1 MDEHIRRA
9 LAPTADEIRAATTNN
24 NLAVARSLLGEGR
37 DGVLDIGCGEGKF
50 TRGLAGF
57 CRHVGGIDVKE
68 RAIRSASEA
77 ARAQGVAVDFRVA
90 SGEALPFSD
99 ASLDVVAF
107 SNSLH
112 HMPRPA
118 VALREALRAL
128 KPGGALYVMEPVPA
142 GNYQEA
148 TRLVNDETVVRAQA
162 LRAVFDLVGESV
174 ESVAEIMYRSQR
186 VFADFEEWKA
196 DQIDRDEKRRA
207 AFDAQPEKVRDTF
220 VNCARHEDGKL
231 AFDQVFRVNLLRKK

>member
-1 MDEHIRRA
+1 MEDRIRRA
-9 LAPTADEIRAATTNN
+9 LAPTADEIRAAPLDN
-24 NLAVARSLLGEGR
+24 NLKVARSLLGEGR

-57 CRHVGGIDVKE
+57 CKHVGGVDVKE
-68 RAIRSASEA
+68 RAIRAANEA

-90 SGEALPFSD
+90 SGEALPFAD
-99 ASLDVVAF
+99 ASHDVVAF

-118 VALREALRAL
+118 VALREALRVL

-148 TRLVNDETVVRAQA
+148 TRLVNDETIVRTDA
-162 LRAVFDLVGESV
+162 LRALFDLVGANLSSV
-174 ESVAEIMYRSQR
+174 TEIMYRSR
-186 VFADFEEWKA
+186 RDFADFNEWKE

-207 AFDAQPEKVRDTF
+207 AFDAQPDKVRDTF
-220 VNCARHEDGKL
+220 VNNARHEGGRL
-231 AFDQVFRVNLLRKK
+231 VFDQVFRVNLLRKA